1 MPHKC
6 ARCGREYRTNECEIL
21 RGCREC
27 GGKKF
32 VFIPRVERTAEEG
45 EGGAAPVPAPVNAA
59 PVAAAAG
66 EEEGE
71 PQPEAPLLGADRLES
86 IRIVAP
92 GTYELNIEKLAMT
105 DERVVGIGRGEGS
118 YLVDLLSMV
127 RSRKKKPKK

>member
-1 MPHKC
+1 MPHRC
-6 ARCGREYRTNECEIL
+6 VRCGKEYRTNECEIL

-32 VFIPRVERTAEEG
+32 VFIPHVERAADEGDRVATAI
-45 EGGAAPVPAPVNAA
+45 PVPVKTAPGE
-59 PVAAAAG
+59 AAG
-66 EEEGE
+66 GE
-71 PQPEAPLLGADRLES
+71 DEKDAHPEVPLLGADRLES

-105 DERVVGIGRGEGS
+105 DERVVGIGKGEGS

-127 RSRKKKPKK
+127 RSRKKKSKK